1 MSINLGSTNI
11 NTFLSNVFPSDVFYD
26 YLLREKIKECD
37 SKNLNIRVRERP
49 AIFKFIML
57 QTLSIAKILYG
68 INNIKIYEE
77 YMKEMNKLTI
87 EDFNENKDEDK
98 NDLEIINAKKEFE
111 FISKHEN
118 ISNNFLNNY
127 TILHNDRI

>member
-1 MSINLGSTNI
+1 
-11 NTFLSNVFPSDVFYD
+11 
-26 YLLREKIKECD
+26 
-37 SKNLNIRVRERP
+37 
-49 AIFKFIML
+49 ML

-77 YMKEMNKLTI
+77 YMKEMNKLRI
-87 EDFNENKDEDK
+87 EDFNEKKDEDK

-127 TILHNDRI
+127 TILHNDRIWQLKIIF

>member
-1 MSINLGSTNI
+1 
-11 NTFLSNVFPSDVFYD
+11 
-26 YLLREKIKECD
+26 
-37 SKNLNIRVRERP
+37 
-49 AIFKFIML
+49 ML

-87 EDFNENKDEDK
+87 EDFNEKKDEDK

-111 FISKHEN
+111 FISKHDN

-127 TILHNDRI
+127 TILQHNDRI

>member
-1 MSINLGSTNI
+1 
-11 NTFLSNVFPSDVFYD
+11 
-26 YLLREKIKECD
+26 
-37 SKNLNIRVRERP
+37 
-49 AIFKFIML
+49 ML

-68 INNIKIYEE
+68 INNIKIYED

-87 EDFNENKDEDK
+87 EDFNEKKDEDK

>member
-1 MSINLGSTNI
+1 
-11 NTFLSNVFPSDVFYD
+11 
-26 YLLREKIKECD
+26 
-37 SKNLNIRVRERP
+37 
-49 AIFKFIML
+49 ML

-77 YMKEMNKLTI
+77 YMKEMNKLII

>member
-1 MSINLGSTNI
+1 
-11 NTFLSNVFPSDVFYD
+11 
-26 YLLREKIKECD
+26 
-37 SKNLNIRVRERP
+37 
-49 AIFKFIML
+49 ML
-57 QTLSIAKILYG
+57 QTLSIEKILYG

-77 YMKEMNKLTI
+77 YMKEMNKLII

-111 FISKHEN
+111 FISKHDN

-127 TILHNDRI
+127 TILQHNDRIWQLKIIF

>member
-1 MSINLGSTNI
+1 M
-11 NTFLSNVFPSDVFYD
+11 
-26 YLLREKIKECD
+26 
-37 SKNLNIRVRERP
+37 
-49 AIFKFIML
+49 
-57 QTLSIAKILYG
+57 SIAKILYG
-68 INNIKIYEE
+68 INNIKINEE
-77 YMKEMNKLTI
+77 YMKELNKLI
-87 EDFNENKDEDK
+87 IKDFIENKDEDK

>member
-1 MSINLGSTNI
+1 
-11 NTFLSNVFPSDVFYD
+11 
-26 YLLREKIKECD
+26 
-37 SKNLNIRVRERP
+37 
-49 AIFKFIML
+49 ML

-87 EDFNENKDEDK
+87 EDFNEKKDEEK

>member
-1 MSINLGSTNI
+1 
-11 NTFLSNVFPSDVFYD
+11 
-26 YLLREKIKECD
+26 
-37 SKNLNIRVRERP
+37 
-49 AIFKFIML
+49 ML
-57 QTLSIAKILYG
+57 QTLSIEKILYG

-87 EDFNENKDEDK
+87 EDFNEKKDEDK

>member
-1 MSINLGSTNI
+1 
-11 NTFLSNVFPSDVFYD
+11 
-26 YLLREKIKECD
+26 
-37 SKNLNIRVRERP
+37 
-49 AIFKFIML
+49 ML

-87 EDFNENKDEDK
+87 EDFNEKKDEDK

-111 FISKHEN
+111 FISTHEN

>member
-1 MSINLGSTNI
+1 
-11 NTFLSNVFPSDVFYD
+11 
-26 YLLREKIKECD
+26 
-37 SKNLNIRVRERP
+37 
-49 AIFKFIML
+49 ML

-68 INNIKIYEE
+68 INNIKINEE
-77 YMKEMNKLTI
+77 YMKELNKLIIKDFI
-87 EDFNENKDEDK
+87 EKKDEEK

>member
-1 MSINLGSTNI
+1 
-11 NTFLSNVFPSDVFYD
+11 
-26 YLLREKIKECD
+26 
-37 SKNLNIRVRERP
+37 
-49 AIFKFIML
+49 ML

-87 EDFNENKDEDK
+87 EDFNEKKDEEK

-111 FISKHEN
+111 FISKHDN
-118 ISNNFLNNY
+118 ISNNFLNSY
-127 TILHNDRI
+127 TILQHNDRI

>member
-1 MSINLGSTNI
+1 
-11 NTFLSNVFPSDVFYD
+11 
-26 YLLREKIKECD
+26 
-37 SKNLNIRVRERP
+37 
-49 AIFKFIML
+49 ML

-68 INNIKIYEE
+68 INNIKINEE
-77 YMKEMNKLTI
+77 YMKELNKLI
-87 EDFNENKDEDK
+87 IKDFIENKDEDK

>member
-1 MSINLGSTNI
+1 
-11 NTFLSNVFPSDVFYD
+11 
-26 YLLREKIKECD
+26 
-37 SKNLNIRVRERP
+37 
-49 AIFKFIML
+49 ML
-57 QTLSIAKILYG
+57 QTLSIEKILYG

-77 YMKEMNKLTI
+77 YMKEMNKLII

>member
-1 MSINLGSTNI
+1 
-11 NTFLSNVFPSDVFYD
+11 
-26 YLLREKIKECD
+26 
-37 SKNLNIRVRERP
+37 
-49 AIFKFIML
+49 ML

-68 INNIKIYEE
+68 INNIKINEE

-87 EDFNENKDEDK
+87 EDFNEKKDEDK

>member
-1 MSINLGSTNI
+1 
-11 NTFLSNVFPSDVFYD
+11 
-26 YLLREKIKECD
+26 
-37 SKNLNIRVRERP
+37 
-49 AIFKFIML
+49 ML

-77 YMKEMNKLTI
+77 YMKEMNKLRI
-87 EDFNENKDEDK
+87 EDFNEKKDEDK

>member
-1 MSINLGSTNI
+1 
-11 NTFLSNVFPSDVFYD
+11 
-26 YLLREKIKECD
+26 
-37 SKNLNIRVRERP
+37 
-49 AIFKFIML
+49 ML

-68 INNIKIYEE
+68 INNIKINEE
-77 YMKEMNKLTI
+77 YMKELNKLII
-87 EDFNENKDEDK
+87 EDFIENKDEDK

>member
-1 MSINLGSTNI
+1 
-11 NTFLSNVFPSDVFYD
+11 
-26 YLLREKIKECD
+26 
-37 SKNLNIRVRERP
+37 
-49 AIFKFIML
+49 
-57 QTLSIAKILYG
+57 
-68 INNIKIYEE
+68 
-77 YMKEMNKLTI
+77 MKEMNKLTI
-87 EDFNENKDEDK
+87 EDFNEKKDEDK

>member
-1 MSINLGSTNI
+1 
-11 NTFLSNVFPSDVFYD
+11 
-26 YLLREKIKECD
+26 
-37 SKNLNIRVRERP
+37 
-49 AIFKFIML
+49 ML

-68 INNIKIYEE
+68 INNIKINEE

-111 FISKHEN
+111 FISTHEN

>member
-1 MSINLGSTNI
+1 
-11 NTFLSNVFPSDVFYD
+11 
-26 YLLREKIKECD
+26 
-37 SKNLNIRVRERP
+37 
-49 AIFKFIML
+49 ML

-77 YMKEMNKLTI
+77 YMKEMNKLAI
-87 EDFNENKDEDK
+87 EDFNEKKDEDK

>member
-1 MSINLGSTNI
+1 
-11 NTFLSNVFPSDVFYD
+11 
-26 YLLREKIKECD
+26 
-37 SKNLNIRVRERP
+37 
-49 AIFKFIML
+49 ML
-57 QTLSIAKILYG
+57 QTLSIEKILYG

-77 YMKEMNKLTI
+77 YMKEMNKLII

-111 FISKHEN
+111 FISKHDN

-127 TILHNDRI
+127 TILQHNDRI

>member
-1 MSINLGSTNI
+1 
-11 NTFLSNVFPSDVFYD
+11 
-26 YLLREKIKECD
+26 
-37 SKNLNIRVRERP
+37 
-49 AIFKFIML
+49 ML

-77 YMKEMNKLTI
+77 YMKEMNKLII

-111 FISKHEN
+111 FISKHDN

-127 TILHNDRI
+127 TILQHNDRI

>member
-37 SKNLNIRVRERP
+37 LKNLNIRVRERP

-68 INNIKIYEE
+68 INNIKINEE
-77 YMKEMNKLTI
+77 YMKELNKLI
-87 EDFNENKDEDK
+87 IKDFIENKDEDK

>member
-1 MSINLGSTNI
+1 
-11 NTFLSNVFPSDVFYD
+11 
-26 YLLREKIKECD
+26 
-37 SKNLNIRVRERP
+37 
-49 AIFKFIML
+49 ML

-87 EDFNENKDEDK
+87 EDFNEKKDEDK

>member
-1 MSINLGSTNI
+1 
-11 NTFLSNVFPSDVFYD
+11 
-26 YLLREKIKECD
+26 
-37 SKNLNIRVRERP
+37 
-49 AIFKFIML
+49 ML

-68 INNIKIYEE
+68 INNIKINEE
-77 YMKEMNKLTI
+77 YMKELNKLIIKDFI
-87 EDFNENKDEDK
+87 ENTDEDK